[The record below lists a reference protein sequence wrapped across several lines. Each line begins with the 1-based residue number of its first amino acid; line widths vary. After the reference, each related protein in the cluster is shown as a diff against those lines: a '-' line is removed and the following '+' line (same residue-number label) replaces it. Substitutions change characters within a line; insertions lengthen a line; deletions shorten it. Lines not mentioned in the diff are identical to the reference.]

1 MDLRGGQAKPANILQ
16 GFDHIGDQAA
26 HFWRCGVC
34 HCLGPLQQ
42 HGVAQTG
49 DFQNGHD
56 IPATGLG
63 FSYNSPEKALK
74 GASGA
79 ANHCAKDCFRD
90 GRRVTGC
97 ASFVLNQ
104 RSMKGVV
111 PRASRRS

>member
-1 MDLRGGQAKPANILQ
+1 
-16 GFDHIGDQAA
+16 
-26 HFWRCGVC
+26 
-34 HCLGPLQQ
+34 
-42 HGVAQTG
+42 VAQPG

-56 IPATGLG
+56 IPATRLS
-63 FSYNSPEKALK
+63 FLYNWPEKALK

-79 ANHCAKDCFRD
+79 ANHRAKTFFLD
-90 GRRVTGC
+90 GRRLTGC